1 MVVSTF
7 RSRRRYQR
15 IAAATGGLLLLFA
28 QLLGAAHSHRYQ
40 FEPSLSATGQARADE
55 SGPCPVCLSTFHAPL
70 AVASP
75 STIVRPQSVVVRAVE
90 QGTPPC
96 SSLAI
101 SSPNGRGPPASV

>member
-15 IAAATGGLLLLFA
+15 IAAAAGGLLLLFA
-28 QLLGAAHSHRYQ
+28 QLLCAVHSHRYQ
-40 FEPSLSATGQARADE
+40 FEQSLSATEQAGANE
-55 SGPCPVCLSTFHAPL
+55 SGACPVCLSTFHTPL
-70 AVASP
+70 AVSSP
-75 STIVRPQSVVVRAVE
+75 PTIVCPQSVAVGVVE